1 MPTAILRAVFRAK
14 IRAKIEK
21 GDDPMTKFLITALI
35 AGALFGISFAG
46 IDLLNPVTATAKA
59 ERAEIETQHTQ
70 AMNQLQEQ
78 LAQAKTEAEIQAV
91 HNQQALEDAQYQHE
105 VQLLGQDLMHRDI
118 AFKTW
123 MNVLSFMSYLLT
135 AAGTILATI
144 WAGKKILTSAQ
155 KSAVQAEV
163 QATANPPSGT
173 HPLSAPEKTPT
184 NPWTSP
190 AYRIQRIKAAR
201 QEEQKQRIDKKF
213 VRIETFR
220 DPARISKEEYKR
232 RPLAGD

>member
-1 MPTAILRAVFRAK
+1 
-14 IRAKIEK
+14 
-21 GDDPMTKFLITALI
+21 MTKFLITALI

-59 ERAEIETQHTQ
+59 ERAEVETQHMQ
-70 AMNQLQEQ
+70 AMNQLDEQ

-91 HNQQALEDAQYQHE
+91 RNQQALEDAKYEHE
-105 VQLLGQDLMHRDI
+105 MQLLEQDITHRDI
-118 AFKTW
+118 AFKMW

-144 WAGKKILTSAQ
+144 WAGKKILTTTQ
-155 KSAVQAEV
+155 KSAAQAEV
-163 QATANPPSGT
+163 QATTTPPSGT

-184 NPWTSP
+184 TPWISP
-190 AYRIQRIKAAR
+190 SYRRQRIEAAR
-201 QEEQKQRIDKKF
+201 QEERNQRKNTTCPQISSYK
-213 VRIETFR
+213 
-220 DPARISKEEYKR
+220 DPARMSKDEYKK